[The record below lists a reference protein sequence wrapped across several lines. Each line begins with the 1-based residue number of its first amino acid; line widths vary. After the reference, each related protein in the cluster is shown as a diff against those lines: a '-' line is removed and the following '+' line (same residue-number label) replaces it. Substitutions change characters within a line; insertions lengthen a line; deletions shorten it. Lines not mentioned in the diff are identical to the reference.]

1 MFNGNLFTQE
11 IDLVKRPN
19 FKAKD
24 VAPDNKELLQTP
36 AQKQEKTVAEI
47 LEKYG
52 DDNAYYN
59 FNNAD
64 TDGSGDLDPVELK
77 KAGLSEVSGSK
88 LAKASD
94 KLPPTLAET
103 AKKAADQKSAQT
115 AAINANQSA
124 MEKASGTGIAQTAA
138 QKIAQQGPFGT

>member
-36 AQKQEKTVAEI
+36 AQEQEKKVAEI

-59 FNNAD
+59 FANAD
-64 TDGSGDLDPVELK
+64 TDGSGDLNDIELK
-77 KAGLSEVSGSK
+77 KAGLDELSGPSII
-88 LAKASD
+88 
-94 KLPPTLAET
+94 PTSNVFAFNGDSRTPLIGL
-103 AKKAADQKSAQT
+103 SL
-115 AAINANQSA
+115 
-124 MEKASGTGIAQTAA
+124 
-138 QKIAQQGPFGT
+138 

>member
-36 AQKQEKTVAEI
+36 AQEQEKKVAEI

-59 FNNAD
+59 FANAD
-64 TDGSGDLDPVELK
+64 TDGSGDLNDIELK
-77 KAGLSEVSGSK
+77 KAGLDELSGSK
-88 LAKASD
+88 LAKASGT
-94 KLPPTLAET
+94 LPPTLAET
-103 AKKAADQKSAQT
+103 AKKAADLKSAQ
-115 AAINANQSA
+115 AAVINANQSA
-124 MEKASGTGIAQTAA
+124 MEKASGTAQAA
-138 QKIAQQGPFGT
+138 VKDKFGGNNLI